1 MKRFELMSQ
10 AEAVL
15 MEELPV
21 LPIYYYVTQSTYSPR
36 LGGYFPNVKDE
47 HFPKFWYWMDDEE
60 LAAKR
65 AKYPAEN
72 FEEVK
77 TSGPPK
83 GLYPP
88 ADPRSRTDSKAGK
101 RRVPRTTEG
110 D

>member
-1 MKRFELMSQ
+1 
-10 AEAVL
+10 
-15 MEELPV
+15 
-21 LPIYYYVTQSTYSPR
+21 
-36 LGGYFPNVKDE
+36 VKDE

-65 AKYPAEN
+65 ASYPAEN
-72 FEEVK
+72 FERVK

-101 RRVPRTTEG
+101 RKVARTTEG